1 MTDPNQTTALGPT
14 EALRLITHG
23 HWIEWSG
30 GACPLAEYQNP
41 EIRYRSGGTTELPA
55 NRIRW
60 SHTGAWDDVV
70 AYRVRLPERN
80 NA

>member
-1 MTDPNQTTALGPT
+1 MTDNPSQQITAAHT
-14 EALRLITHG
+14 EALRPMTD
-23 HWIEWSG
+23 
-30 GACPLAEYQNP
+30 YQNP

-80 NA
+80 GA